1 MPRRS
6 RYTANDIMNT
16 NNIFMNRRQG
26 DDRRI
31 DRDPCR
37 NLPLDIYHRK
47 RRKAIERRDIAR
59 SLAGDYLA
67 FLGQGS
73 EHSKH

>member
-1 MPRRS
+1 
-6 RYTANDIMNT
+6 MNT
-16 NNIFMNRRQG
+16 NTLFMNRRRG

-47 RRKAIERRDIAR
+47 RRKAIERRDTAR
-59 SLAGDYLA
+59 SLAADYLA
-67 FLGQGS
+67 FLGETPEQP
-73 EHSKH
+73 KH